1 MKVGIIGCG
10 AIANIIAS
18 SIVPEDNNID
28 IEYFYDN
35 DVERAENLASFANG
49 VAVLDLEDMLD
60 KVEASRETKSGIIIS
75 QKEESEEYAQV
86 VALSGAKEVKVNDH
100 VYEMPLNVGDKV
112 MYKKYSGTDVKDGN
126 EDYILI
132 KAEDILAIVK

>member
-1 MKVGIIGCG
+1 MIQ
-10 AIANIIAS
+10 
-18 SIVPEDNNID
+18 PLYNN
-28 IEYFYDN
+28 
-35 DVERAENLASFANG
+35 
-49 VAVLDLEDMLD
+49 VLLK

-126 EDYILI
+126 DVTQLRQAFAQHKEKMPRCIIANTI
-132 KAEDILAIVK
+132 KGKGVSFMENDILWHFRDPQGELYERAIAELEAVR